1 MRKII
6 VTKNEQEE
14 SEEEISPK
22 RRKDSEISPKR
33 RRDSEIS
40 FGDTSSGYSS
50 LSEQFA
56 GIKSPLT
63 SSTIIAFKS
72 IGTFDL

>member
-22 RRKDSEISPKR
+22 RR
-33 RRDSEIS
+33 RDSEIS
-40 FGDTSSGYSS
+40 FEDTSSGYSS

-56 GIKSPLT
+56 GIKSFLV
-63 SSTIIAFKS
+63 SRFS
-72 IGTFDL
+72 ILSLIYKC

>member
-22 RRKDSEISPKR
+22 RRKDSEISL
-33 RRDSEIS
+33 
-40 FGDTSSGYSS
+40 GDTSSGYSS

-56 GIKSPLT
+56 GIKTL
-63 SSTIIAFKS
+63 
-72 IGTFDL
+72 